1 MEGDSRPL
9 FLVRPAD
16 RLVGM
21 RNRFFWLLSLA
32 LVAWAFSALPASP
45 LLADDDDALLRFF
58 QPVKPPRPFQVMV
71 HRGIAEAAPENTR
84 PAIEMAIEDGLEWV
98 EIDIRFTA
106 DGQHVLFHD
115 DHLVGK
121 SDGRGRVAEK
131 TLAELQAIDAG
142 SWFAPR
148 FAGTRILSLPEALA
162 LAKGRVN
169 YYLDCKS
176 FDAARLVE
184 EVRAAGMEE
193 QIVVYADEEQLRKVR
208 ALSNGK
214 VATMCKWHPGDE
226 IAALKSD
233 VAPAIVEIDAD
244 EVTPEAVREFH
255 EQGIAVQ
262 AKVLGPWDRAA
273 IWTRMLDAGVDY
285 LQTDRPGEILALH
298 LRRLYGDRPRPVL
311 MTCHR
316 GASRYT
322 PENTLAAIE
331 RAIALGA
338 DYAEID
344 VRTTAD
350 GKLFLL
356 HDGALDRTTS
366 GEGAIRNT
374 ESAAVE
380 KLDAGSWFGRP
391 FVGEKVPTLDAALAT
406 IGDKIGVYFDAKEIA
421 PDALVAAVR
430 ELKQVERTIIFQ
442 GPGFLNKL
450 RQLEPKLELLA
461 PLLSES
467 SLEPMAKRLQP
478 TAVDVGWENLS
489 AESIE
494 RCHKLGIKVFAD
506 APDDAKVE
514 DYLRAIDWKIDQI
527 QTDQPLRLMRAMEL
541 RASN

>member
-1 MEGDSRPL
+1 MKNPFCL
-9 FLVRPAD
+9 FVRFVLGISCLHGAPAFAAD
-16 RLVGM
+16 GV
-21 RNRFFWLLSLA
+21 
-32 LVAWAFSALPASP
+32 SARSG
-45 LLADDDDALLRFF
+45 FF
-58 QPVKPPRPFQVMV
+58 QPVTPPRPFQVMV

-98 EIDIRFTA
+98 EIDIRLTA

-121 SDGRGRVAEK
+121 SDGRGRVAER
-131 TLAELQAIDAG
+131 TLAELQLLDAG

-148 FAGTRILSLPEALA
+148 FAGTKLLTLTDALA

-176 FDAARLVE
+176 FDPVRLVE
-184 EVRAAGMEE
+184 EVLAADME
-193 QIVVYADEEQLRKVR
+193 QQVVVYADVEQLRRVR
-208 ALSNGK
+208 ERSDGR
-214 VATMCKWHPGDE
+214 VATMCKWHPGTDLGQ
-226 IAALKSD
+226 LKKD

-244 EVTPEAVREFH
+244 EVTPEICRDFQ
-255 EQGIAVQ
+255 EQGIQVQ
-262 AKVLGPWDRAA
+262 AKVLGQWDRAA

-298 LRRLYGDRPRPVL
+298 LRRLYGERSRPVL

-316 GASRYT
+316 GASRYA
-322 PENTLAAIE
+322 PENTLPAIE

-356 HDGALDRTTS
+356 HDGALDRTTT
-366 GEGAIRNT
+366 GKGAIRNA
-374 ESAAVE
+374 ESAAVAE
-380 KLDAGSWFGRP
+380 LDAGSWFGRP
-391 FVGEKVPTLDAALAT
+391 YAGENVPTLDAALSAM
-406 IGDKIGVYFDAKEIA
+406 GDKIGVYFDAKEIA
-421 PDALVAAVR
+421 PEALVAAVP
-430 ELKQVERTIIFQ
+430 EHALVERTIVFQ
-442 GPGFLNKL
+442 GPGFLNKT

-461 PLLSES
+461 PLLSAS
-467 SLEPMAKRLQP
+467 SLEPMARKLQP
-478 TAVDVGWENLS
+478 TAVDVGWEDLS
-489 AESIE
+489 AELIE

-506 APDDAKVE
+506 APDDATVE

-541 RASN
+541 RASPVE